1 MPPLSVL
8 KQGIRGSNSTIVRG
22 NDQNESC
29 ETGGA
34 CRTYQFNLGTSLAVL
49 TPIEQSENLTPCVFS
64 STARKTHVTICY
76 LVFIETNEQ
85 RELGSLM
92 TEYQ

>member
-29 ETGGA
+29 KTGGA
-34 CRTYQFNLGTSLAVL
+34 CRTYQFTLGTSLAVL
-49 TPIEQSENLTPCVFS
+49 SPIEQSEKKRLPSFRV
-64 STARKTHVTICY
+64 
-76 LVFIETNEQ
+76 Q
-85 RELGSLM
+85 REKRNVYDLIFGF
-92 TEYQ
+92 YRD